1 MPRATVNADGT
12 KVDLRTCPGGYV
24 VLRQLSFGQML
35 KRRDMAAKYMQ
46 EFQPGTRDATQRI
59 TIDILNEA
67 SRKYDFA
74 HCIVDHNLEDEKG
87 TKLDFSNS
95 MTLDVLDP
103 KIAAEI
109 EDEIDKLNL
118 TDFDE
123 ENFTTPSE
131 SSLTVIGNGS
141 QTEKESIPPTAN

>member
-1 MPRATVNADGT
+1 MPKATVNADGT
-12 KVDLRTCPGGYV
+12 KIDLRTCPGGFV
-24 VLRQLSFGQML
+24 TLRQLSFGQML

-46 EFQPGTRDATQRI
+46 EFGTGRDTTNRI

-74 HCIVDHNLEDEKG
+74 HCIIDHNLEDDSG
-87 TKLDFSNS
+87 NKLDFSNAMS
-95 MTLDVLDP
+95 LDILDP

-109 EDEIDKLNL
+109 ENEIDKLNL
-118 TDFDE
+118 TDFDS

-131 SSLTVIGNGS
+131 SSSTVIGNGS
-141 QTEKESIPPTAN
+141 QKEEASVPPTTT